1 MARNKNLRS
10 AEKAGG
16 YISKLTFNNGKELE
30 IAANDIV
37 VFVGPNNAGK
47 SQSLKDIYA
56 LSKAKMPS
64 VVISDVKISKYTQ
77 AISTILSQVSVG
89 EKYDGYTKYDYLGK
103 NLVV

>member
-1 MARNKNLRS
+1 MAGNKSLRS

-47 SQSLKDIYA
+47 SQSLKIYMYC
-56 LSKAKMPS
+56 LRQKRR
-64 VVISDVKISKYTQ
+64 
-77 AISTILSQVSVG
+77 VS
-89 EKYDGYTKYDYLGK
+89 
-103 NLVV
+103 